1 MTAQKYQRIFAAL
14 DGRSGQFI
22 VARRAVQV
30 ASRNRASLMFGH
42 VVEAIPTEMNT
53 VDFGELC
60 DAFRDKVEADLG
72 EILEQARADQNIP
85 EVEVR
90 VVAGSVNETL
100 ATRLIKPYEPDLIV
114 CGERGLTNF
123 QYAFMGSTS
132 KYLIRT
138 QDCDVLV
145 VKEQ

>member
-1 MTAQKYQRIFAAL
+1 Q
-14 DGRSGQFI
+14 
-22 VARRAVQV
+22 
-30 ASRNRASLMFGH
+30 
-42 VVEAIPTEMNT
+42 
-53 VDFGELC
+53 
-60 DAFRDKVEADLG
+60 
-72 EILEQARADQNIP
+72 
-85 EVEVR
+85 VR

-145 VKEQ
+145 VKE

>member
-1 MTAQKYQRIFAAL
+1 MEAQQYQRVFAAL
-14 DGRSGQFI
+14 DGRSGQYI
-22 VARRAVQV
+22 VARRAVET
-30 ASRNRASLMFGH
+30 ASRNHASLLFGH

-53 VDFGELC
+53 IDFSELC
-60 DAFRDKVEADLG
+60 EAFESKVEADLG
-72 EILEQARADQNIP
+72 EILVNAREDPNIP
-85 EVEVR
+85 EVQVR

-100 ATRLIKPYEPDLIV
+100 TTRLIKPYEPDLVI

-138 QDCDVLV
+138 LDCDVLV
-145 VKEQ
+145 VKE